1 MRTRNVPRRTL
12 GGIAVAFAWVGLALN
27 VYAAAGLIGG
37 AIPSN
42 RDWREPERG
51 VRIYVESNGIHVG
64 IVVPKVAAGVDW
76 RPLIPA
82 KDLRDERYAGFDH
95 ASFGWGEAKFYLET
109 PTWSELKPATVAAAA
124 IGSAHTLVHV
134 DHVPAPKFGPNV
146 RTLVLTPEQYRRLA
160 RYIRASMAKRPTVH
174 AGYWL
179 NDAFYTGTGR
189 YSAVRT
195 CNAWAGDA
203 LRYAGVRVGAWT
215 PFPATVLW
223 WFPSTTPA
231 SAR

>member
-1 MRTRNVPRRTL
+1 MRTRNVLRRL
-12 GGIAVAFAWVGLALN
+12 AVACAWVGLVLYA
-27 VYAAAGLIGG
+27 YAAAGLIGG
-37 AIPSN
+37 AIPAN
-42 RDWREPERG
+42 RDWREPEQG

-82 KDLRDERYAGFDH
+82 KDLRDPRYARFDH
-95 ASFGWGEAKFYLET
+95 VSFGWGEAKFYLET
-109 PTWSELKPATVAAAA
+109 PTWSALKPATVAAAA
-124 IGSAHTLVHV
+124 IGSAHTLLHV
-134 DHVPAPKFGPNV
+134 DHMPAPKVGRDV
-146 RTLVLTPEQYRRLA
+146 RSLVLTPEQYRRLA
-160 RYIRASMAKRPTVH
+160 RYIRASMAERPAVH
-174 AGYWL
+174 PGYWL

-223 WFPSTTPA
+223 WFSSANPA
-231 SAR
+231 SLA